1 MYLILLCLDPVSKA
15 KLKQN
20 FRDFIVIFTF
30 PLNKVRPV
38 SYLMVNIEILKE
50 KSNLRVI
57 EKVLERYD
65 YNLLFYNFNK

>member
-20 FRDFIVIFTF
+20 FRDFIVFFIF
-30 PLNKVRPV
+30 PLNKV
-38 SYLMVNIEILKE
+38 LMVNIEILKE